1 MFTIAGMKALRA
13 VAVSSIAVLCGCAF
27 LKQMAASGFQK
38 PSLAFKDATLS
49 DITLAGATVNLVFT
63 VTNPNDAAL
72 SLAETD
78 YKLLIEGKQVVAG
91 KPPAGIRIP
100 ANGTG
105 EVTLPASLKF
115 ADVAGSI
122 ADFLRKEQANYSA
135 EGHIGVDTPI
145 GIAALP
151 FQKEGTVPLPKL
163 PDVSLGTPK
172 IGEIGL
178 TSARIDVPLV
188 FNNKNAFALPLG
200 SVSGALRIAGADV
213 GEVGAQPVGRVDPRA
228 AKTVT
233 LPVTVHFSQAMA
245 AARAIREG
253 RAHVAVDGQLAA
265 EGAAVPFHVEHDV
278 EFAQGN

>member
-1 MFTIAGMKALRA
+1 MKVLRA
-13 VAVSSIAVLCGCAF
+13 VVASSLVAFCGCSW
-27 LKQMAASGFQK
+27 LRQMAASGFQK
-38 PSLAFKDATLS
+38 PSLSFKDASLSDVTLS
-49 DITLAGATVNLVFT
+49 GATVNLVFT

-78 YKLLIEGKQVVAG
+78 YKFSLEGKQVVAG

-100 ANGTG
+100 AKGSSD
-105 EVTLPASLKF
+105 VTLPASVKF
-115 ADVAGSI
+115 ADIAGSI
-122 ADFLRKEQANYSA
+122 SNFLRKEQANYRA

-151 FQKEGTVPLPKL
+151 FEKEGTVPLPKL

-172 IGEIGL
+172 IGQLSL

-188 FNNKNAFALPLG
+188 FANKNPFPLPLG
-200 SVSGALRIAGADV
+200 TFSAALRIEGADV
-213 GEVGAQPVGRVDPRA
+213 GEVGAQPVGRVDA
-228 AKTVT
+228 QGAKTVT

-265 EGAAVPFHVEHDV
+265 EGASVPFHVEHDLD
-278 EFAQGN
+278 FAQGN